1 MCQNDKDKVASL
13 KNELR
18 RCQEQVQDYREAVES
33 LQGEGKMIA
42 SVRAENRRLK
52 DSVNKLEEEKS
63 TILLKLKEVAKKLNE
78 VAQWQ

>member
-18 RCQEQVQDYREAVES
+18 RCQGQVQDYREAVES

-42 SVRAENRRLK
+42 SVRA
-52 DSVNKLEEEKS
+52 
-63 TILLKLKEVAKKLNE
+63 
-78 VAQWQ
+78 